1 MAEDE
6 REKAAILAKE
16 RYNSIGDYSP
26 MMQHYIATKAKYA
39 DCILCYR
46 LGDFFEMFFEDA
58 IMVSR
63 DLELTLTG
71 KDCGQNERAP
81 MCGIPHHA
89 IDSYIA
95 RLVEKGYKVAICEQL
110 EDPSKAKGIVKRDVI
125 KVITP
130 GTQVEGSFIEDKK
143 NNYIMSI
150 YKEGMFFG
158 IAVCDI
164 STGDFYST
172 EIKEDNNFSKLLD
185 EISRFN
191 PSEIIINKMMYESGE
206 EIKTIKSRFD
216 AYITY
221 EKDEKSD
228 RNISDP
234 LDAEKLKQED
244 ILKNTNSLNEKDED
258 EKIANVNKDAY
269 AVISDKKMH
278 WNNDLKYNFSNDSKY
293 IKNQFDIVDKDQ
305 ETIDIDR
312 KMFSICAINGLMNYI
327 EDTQK
332 QIPENLNKIIFYE
345 TTKYMALDINARR
358 NLEITERMR
367 DKSKKGTLLWVLDK
381 TSTAMGGRLLRR
393 WISDPLI
400 DVKDINLRLNAV
412 KEFKDNYILSDE
424 AAECLKSVYDIE
436 RLAGKVSYGSA
447 NARDLISLK
456 NSIAQLPKLKST
468 LSSTTSELLKE
479 LYNSLDTLDDIYKLI
494 DDAINDD
501 PPISIKEGGLIK
513 KGYNEDVD
521 RLIDIT
527 TNGKKWLVDEEAKER
542 ELTGIKN
549 LKIGYNKVFGYY
561 IEVSKSFVKM
571 CPDRYIRK
579 QTLTTGERFITE
591 ELKNMENEIV
601 GAQEKIINLEYDT
614 FVKIR
619 NRVEDNAKRLQIAAS
634 IVAKIDVLLSFAK
647 VARDMNYEMPLVDNS
662 DVIEIKDGRHPV
674 VEKILDTGSFIANDA
689 YLDTEANR
697 LAIITGPNMAGKS
710 TYMRQVAL
718 ITLMAQIGSFVP
730 ASYAHIGVVDKIFTR
745 VGASDDLAMGE
756 STFMV
761 EMMEVASILKNATR
775 KSLVILDEI
784 GRGTSTYDGL
794 SIAWAVA
801 EDISKI
807 RAKTLFATHYHEL
820 VDLENKLEGTKN
832 YHVAVKE
839 RGEDVIFLRK
849 ILEGGTDESYGVH
862 VARLAGVPK
871 EVTKRANEILKTL
884 ERRSVLRDAKQTKSE
899 KQEEQ
904 GQISMYNY
912 RLAEIAHELDAIKL
926 DSVTPIEALNILS
939 KIKEKMA

>member
-1 MAEDE
+1 MAIDE

-16 RYNSIGDYSP
+16 RYNNIDKYSP
-26 MMQHYIATKAKYA
+26 MMQHYIATKAKYP

-58 IMVSR
+58 VMVSR

-71 KDCGQNERAP
+71 KDCGQEQRAP

-89 IDSYIA
+89 VDSYIA

-150 YKEGMFFG
+150 YKEGIFFG

-164 STGDFYST
+164 STGDFYAT

-191 PSEIIINKMMYESGE
+191 PSEIIINKMMHESNE

-221 EKDEKSD
+221 EKDEID
-228 RNISDP
+228 D
-234 LDAEKLKQED
+234 DLKIVDNENEEENEVNQ
-244 ILKNTNSLNEKDED
+244 NEKYNIIKPQNND
-258 EKIANVNKDAY
+258 IANVNKDAY
-269 AVISDKKMH
+269 AVISNKKIH
-278 WNNDLKYNFSNDSKY
+278 WSNDLKYNFSNDAKY
-293 IKNQFDIVDKDQ
+293 IKNQFNIIDKDGKNV
-305 ETIDIDR
+305 EIER
-312 KMFSICAINGLMNYI
+312 RLFAVCAINGLMNYI
-327 EDTQK
+327 ESTQK

-345 TTKYMALDINARR
+345 AAKYMALDINARR

-393 WISDPLI
+393 WINDPLI
-400 DVKDINLRLNAV
+400 DANDINNRLEAV
-412 KEFKDNYILSDE
+412 KEFKDNYILIDE
-424 AAECLKSVYDIE
+424 TVECLKSVYDIE
-436 RLAGKVSYGSA
+436 RLAGKITYGSA

-456 NSIAQLPKLKST
+456 NSIAQLPKLKKALYNAKSN
-468 LSSTTSELLKE
+468 LLKE
-479 LYNSLDTLDDIYKLI
+479 FYNSLDTLDDIYKLI
-494 DDAINDD
+494 DDAIVDD
-501 PPISIKEGGLIK
+501 PPISIKEGGIIK

-521 RLIDIT
+521 KLIDIT
-527 TNGKKWLVDEEAKER
+527 TNGKRWLIDEEAKER
-542 ELTGIKN
+542 EKTGIKN

-591 ELKNMENEIV
+591 ELKQMENEIV
-601 GAQEKIINLEYDT
+601 GSQERIVNLEYDM

-619 NRVEDNAKRLQIAAS
+619 DEVENNAKRLQISAS
-634 IVAKIDVLLSFAK
+634 IVAKIDVLSSLAK
-647 VARDMNYEMPLVDNS
+647 VAKDMNYVMPIVDNS
-662 DVIEIKDGRHPV
+662 DIIDIKEGRHPV
-674 VEKILDTGSFIANDA
+674 VEKILDSGSFISNNA
-689 YLDTEANR
+689 YLDTTDNR

-761 EMMEVASILKNATR
+761 EMMEVATILKNATSR
-775 KSLVILDEI
+775 SLVILDEI

-832 YHVAVKE
+832 YHIAVKE

-862 VARLAGVPK
+862 VAKLAGVPK

-884 ERRSVLRDAKQTKSE
+884 ERRSVLRDTKQTKSE
-899 KQEEQ
+899 KEQEQ

-912 RLAEIAHELDAIKL
+912 KLAEIAHELDEIKL